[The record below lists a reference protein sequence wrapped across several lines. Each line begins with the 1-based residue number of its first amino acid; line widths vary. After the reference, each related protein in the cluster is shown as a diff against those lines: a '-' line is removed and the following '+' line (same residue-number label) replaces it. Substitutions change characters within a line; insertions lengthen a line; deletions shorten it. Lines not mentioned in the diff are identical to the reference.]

1 MEMHQVRYFLA
12 VCETLNFT
20 RAADICNVAQPSLTR
35 AIKKLEDELGGELF
49 RRERNQTHMTD
60 LGRLMKPHLEQVYGS
75 SEAARVEAKEFRKL
89 EKAPLKL
96 GIMCTIGP
104 ARLLGFLTRL
114 HSEIPTID
122 LSVREAPGKAIVE
135 EVLAGDLDIAVVG
148 MPGYPD
154 RFDVRPL
161 YTERYVVTFPK
172 GHRFEGMTA
181 VPLRELDGEPYLS
194 RSHCEF
200 PDQFAALGVPKPYK
214 LDVKYRSEREDW
226 IQAMILTGLGCAI
239 MPEFLP
245 TLPGIASRV
254 LVEPEIS
261 RTVSLVTVAG
271 RRFSPAVQSVVRL
284 IRNQKWQV
292 VDAA

>member
-20 RAADICNVAQPSLTR
+20 RAAETCNVAQPSLTR
-35 AIKKLEDELGGELF
+35 AIKKLEGELGGELF
-49 RRERNQTHMTD
+49 RRERNQTHVTD

-114 HSEIPTID
+114 HSEFPTID
-122 LSVREAPGKAIVE
+122 LSVREAPGKSIVE

-148 MPGYPD
+148 MPAYPE

-181 VPLRELDGEPYLS
+181 VPLRELDNEPYLS

-245 TLPGIASRV
+245 TLPGIASRI
-254 LVEPEIS
+254 LVEPEIN

-271 RRFSPAVQSVVRL
+271 RRFSPAVQSVMRL
-284 IRNQKWQV
+284 IKNQKWQV
-292 VDAA
+292 AA